1 MFSTVTQS
9 NHIPYT
15 STKIGQD
22 RGIPTRPAVEISH
35 FKKIQTTAILKNQK
49 YSINKHY

>member
-9 NHIPYT
+9 NHILFT

-22 RGIPTRPAVEISH
+22 RRIRTGPAVEISN
-35 FKKIQTTAILKNQK
+35 FKKSKMVDDRHLEKSKI
-49 YSINKHY
+49 